1 MRPMIFAALFAF
13 PWISFSAGVALAQTA
28 PNAPP
33 TKAQIQA
40 LAHNPNARAAMT
52 ACKSDRTRLCGSVTP
67 GGGRI
72 LQCFSEK
79 AESLSQPCRDAIIS
93 VSNSAPK

>member
-13 PWISFSAGVALAQTA
+13 PWIGFSAGVALAQTA
-28 PNAPP
+28 PSSQP
-33 TKAQIQA
+33 TKAQIEA
-40 LAHNPNARAAMT
+40 LAHNPNARAAM
-52 ACKSDRTRLCGSVTP
+52 ASCKSDRTRLCGSVTP

-72 LQCFSEK
+72 LRCFSEK

-93 VSNSAPK
+93 VSNSASK